1 MMRPLVIFL
10 AVTRNWLRSRSGLFF
25 SIMFPVLLL
34 IVFGAIFS
42 GGGGGGQT
50 TLFVQNLDR
59 SLNGT
64 PTNASSAFV
73 QALNSTKTFAIKD
86 VPADADAKVWAR
98 NNLGPLGGNI
108 RIVMISNGFERDLIN
123 GTLKVKVGISYNL
136 LNTTYQ
142 HLLLQVPG
150 LNDTQKMIYE
160 QGLAQLQ
167 SYNGTL
173 PDSRTSLTWASD
185 ASDQSAQVIKN
196 IVASVANAFN
206 YRVIGAKS
214 VIEFN
219 EESVTSTS
227 YGAVDYYLP
236 GIISAF
242 IMTNGLIAL
251 TSVTSEFK
259 RRGIIKRLSI
269 TPLTKLDWIIGNVL
283 SQTLLSLMLTAIMI
297 IVGYIIFRVQAIP
310 DALTIIMIFIG
321 SVMFSGLGMIL
332 GGLVKD
338 VEAAV
343 ALGNAIAYPMMFLS
357 GTYFPLEIMPSYLQS
372 ISRVLPLTYFSDGLR
387 YALIYRYT
395 EGVFTNMAVIT
406 VLAVAFIL
414 IGAVVTRW
422 KEK

>member
-42 GGGGGGQT
+42 SGGGGGQT

-73 QALNSTKTFAIKD
+73 HALNLTKTFAIKD
-86 VPADADAKVWAR
+86 VPANADAKVWAR

-108 RIVMISNGFERDLIN
+108 RIVIISNGFERDLVN
-123 GTLKVKVGISYNL
+123 GTLKVKVGISYDL

-142 HLLLQVPG
+142 YFIAPHL
-150 LNDTQKMIYE
+150 NETEKMAYE
-160 QGLAQLQ
+160 QGLDQLRKWNQ
-167 SYNGTL
+167 NLT
-173 PDSRTSLTWASD
+173 DTKTSLTLAFD

-196 IVASVANAFN
+196 IVISVANAFN
-206 YRVIGAKS
+206 YQAIGATS

-219 EESVTSTS
+219 EESVTSSS

-251 TSVTSEFK
+251 TSNTTEFK

-297 IVGYIIFRVQAIP
+297 IVGFIIFRVQAIP
-310 DALTIIMIFIG
+310 DALTIAVIFVG

-338 VEAAV
+338 VEAAS
-343 ALGNAIAYPMMFLS
+343 ALGNAIAFPMMFLS

-372 ISRVLPLTYFSDGLR
+372 ISRFLPLTYFSDGLR

-395 EGVFTNMAVIT
+395 DGVFTNMAVIS

-414 IGAVVTRW
+414 IGSVVTRW